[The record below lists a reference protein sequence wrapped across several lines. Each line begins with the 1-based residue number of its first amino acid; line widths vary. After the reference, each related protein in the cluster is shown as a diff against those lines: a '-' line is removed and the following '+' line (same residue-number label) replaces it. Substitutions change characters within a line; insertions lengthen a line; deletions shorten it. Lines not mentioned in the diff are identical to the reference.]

1 MTWTFER
8 LYAEFG
14 EDVLRDVVRD
24 VNDLMCGMAGKGSKV
39 NRIGLP
45 EPIWMKLL
53 ARGGYNADG
62 IAKAI
67 AGTELGQ
74 RDAVGPFNPYTIY
87 SIVNVVDANG
97 GPITL
102 EELDVLLTAALRY
115 RQLIP

>member
-1 MTWTFER
+1 VAAWP
-8 LYAEFG
+8 A
-14 EDVLRDVVRD
+14 
-24 VNDLMCGMAGKGSKV
+24 KGSKV

-67 AGTELGQ
+67 AGKELGQ
-74 RDAVGPFNPYTIY
+74 RDAVGPFNPYTID

-102 EELDVLLTAALRY
+102 EELDVFSTAALRY